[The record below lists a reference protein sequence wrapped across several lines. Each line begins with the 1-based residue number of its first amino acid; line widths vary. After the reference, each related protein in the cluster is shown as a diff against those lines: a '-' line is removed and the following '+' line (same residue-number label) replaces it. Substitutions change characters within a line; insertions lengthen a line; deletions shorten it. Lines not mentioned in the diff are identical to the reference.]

1 MFIKEYKLR
10 QHSIMIHFQAGHEEN
25 GLNVCLRASEVKPK
39 FDRFLVKKLGGREK
53 VLSEYGQW
61 VRAKNDNKV
70 DLSLNYRMTIKCS
83 SKKITKY
90 TSGRNE
96 EFKLP
101 DMYYGNMNQK
111 KADWTDDTMRYG
123 VFFNDGL
130 IVRIICFDD
139 SLEEE
144 IDKYIAAFFV
154 VTNFGTMQDKG
165 FGSFTIE
172 NAQIHICDTLS
183 KNFDI
188 ETCYVV
194 ETKQEGYSSRAQN
207 ELFDTIKQIYSV
219 MKSGQNFV
227 GRDGRTITNKYIRS
241 FIYQYMHKT
250 HHLGNEKA
258 WLKKRLKKQEIVP
271 IRTTHEPQ
279 DTHEHHQ
286 QKDLQEFRYVR
297 ALLGIGEQME
307 WIESE
312 DEQRSDRPRRE
323 KITIEDTTKTGAIER
338 YASPVFFKIIGN
350 RIYITAKQPDWR
362 IFGHKFKFTN
372 QGYTKEK
379 NNKSPRKG
387 RSDYI
392 STLTAAEES
401 EFDMADF
408 LNEFMLYYNNNYD
421 KGKLRKRYRME
432 AGR

>member
-1 MFIKEYKLR
+1 
-10 QHSIMIHFQAGHEEN
+10 
-25 GLNVCLRASEVKPK
+25 
-39 FDRFLVKKLGGREK
+39 
-53 VLSEYGQW
+53 
-61 VRAKNDNKV
+61 
-70 DLSLNYRMTIKCS
+70 
-83 SKKITKY
+83 
-90 TSGRNE
+90 
-96 EFKLP
+96 
-101 DMYYGNMNQK
+101 MYYGNMNQK

-188 ETCYVV
+188 GTCYVV

-408 LNEFMLYYNNNYD
+408 LNKFMLYYNNNYD

>member
-70 DLSLNYRMTIKCS
+70 DLSLKYRMTIKCR

-111 KADWTDDTMRYG
+111 MADRTDDTMRYG

-130 IVRIICFDD
+130 IVRILCFDNN
-139 SLEEE
+139 LGEW
-144 IDKYIAAFFV
+144 IDNYIAAFFV

-165 FGSFTIE
+165 FGSFTLEGTPIKT
-172 NAQIHICDTLS
+172 IHKALS
-183 KNFDI
+183 ENFDI
-188 ETCYVV
+188 ENCYVV
-194 ETKQEGYSSRAQN
+194 ETRQEGYSSQVQN
-207 ELFDTIKQIYSV
+207 EFFGTIKQIYSV

-241 FIYQYMHKT
+241 FIYQYMHET

-258 WLKKRLKKQEIVP
+258 WLKKQGIAP
-271 IRTTHEPQ
+271 IRTTHEPRN
-279 DTHEHHQ
+279 THEHHRQ
-286 QKDLQEFRYVR
+286 GDLQKYRYVR
-297 ALLGIGEQME
+297 ALLDIGKQVE

-312 DEQRSDRPRRE
+312 AEQWGDKPQKER
-323 KITIEDTTKTGAIER
+323 ITIEDTIKTNAIER
-338 YASPVFFKIIGN
+338 YASPVFFKIICS
-350 RIYITAKQPDWR
+350 RIYITANQPDRR
-362 IFGHKFKFTN
+362 IFDHKFQFTN
-372 QGYTKEK
+372 QGYTKGK

-392 STLTAAEES
+392 STLTAAEGS

-408 LNEFMLYYNNNYD
+408 LNKFMVYYNDNLD